1 MNTDLRE
8 GTTLTNV
15 GILEYIVNA
24 HFKIINYQ
32 CLLDDM
38 K

>member
-8 GTTLTNV
+8 AIALTNI
-15 GILEYIVNA
+15 GIPEYIVNA
-24 HFKIINYQ
+24 HFKIRNYQ
-32 CLLDDM
+32 CLLDDI